1 MSKIK
6 TKQKPVTDSKSQYL
20 GKQILS
26 LMDEYSRYNQIFIVE
41 EETELRK
48 KKKKKQED
56 RTKFQEEKKCIKRL
70 SSF

>member
-26 LMDEYSRYNQIFIVE
+26 LMDEYSRIYNQIFIVE
-41 EETELRK
+41 EET
-48 KKKKKQED
+48 
-56 RTKFQEEKKCIKRL
+56 
-70 SSF
+70 

>member
-1 MSKIK
+1 MSKIE
-6 TKQKPVTDSKSQYL
+6 TKKKPVTDSKSQYL

-48 KKKKKQED
+48 KKKKETSGLDKISRG
-56 RTKFQEEKKCIKRL
+56 RTMY
-70 SSF
+70 

>member
-48 KKKKKQED
+48 KKKETSGLDKISRGQ
-56 RTKFQEEKKCIKRL
+56 TVY
-70 SSF
+70 

>member
-48 KKKKKQED
+48 KKKKETSGLDKISRG
-56 RTKFQEEKKCIKRL
+56 RTMY
-70 SSF
+70 

>member
-26 LMDEYSRYNQIFIVE
+26 LMDEYSRYNQIFIVQ
-41 EETELRK
+41 EET
-48 KKKKKQED
+48 
-56 RTKFQEEKKCIKRL
+56 
-70 SSF
+70 